1 VRIARVRLRPFA
13 IPLRRP
19 LTAAYGVV
27 EVRRGIL
34 VVLNDEAGHQGLGEA
49 TPHPA
54 MPPDALGAVEDD
66 LARAAGWLTDAEPAR
81 IGELLAAAQRLCP
94 PAAMA
99 VDVALHDLLGV
110 IAGCPVVELIGGS
123 QRPVVA
129 TSALLPDGESAA
141 CALAARDAVA
151 RGFTTAKIKVGR
163 DGGAAVTRVA
173 AVRAGAPALALR
185 CDANGAWDADT
196 AIAIARRIAPLEIAW
211 LEQPVAP
218 SDLPALR
225 RVRRAGRVPI
235 AADEAVTGVD
245 AIARLSGAAD
255 VAVLKLVQVGGLA
268 AARATATAAA
278 AAGMRVTVTT
288 GLETAI
294 ARAAALHL
302 AAALPSPPEP
312 CGLATASL
320 LAGDLVRDPLADG
333 PEMRV
338 PARPGLGVQLDP
350 AAVARWCLR

>member
-1 VRIARVRLRPFA
+1 VTIARVELRPFA
-13 IPLRRP
+13 IPLRCP
-19 LTAAYGVV
+19 LTTAYGVV

-34 VVLNDEAGHQGLGEA
+34 LVLNDEAGHRGLGEA

-54 MPPDALGAVEDD
+54 ASTDVFGAVEDD
-66 LARAAGWLTDAEPAR
+66 LARATGWLTDAEPAR
-81 IGELLAAAQRLCP
+81 IGELLSAAQRLCP

-110 IAGCPVVELIGGS
+110 IAGRPVVELLGGL

-129 TSALLPDGESAA
+129 TSALLPDGERAA
-141 CALAARDAVA
+141 CALAAGDAVA
-151 RGFTTAKIKVGR
+151 RGFTAAKIKLGR
-163 DGGAAVTRVA
+163 DGGGAVTRVA
-173 AVRAGAPALALR
+173 AVRAAAPALALR

-196 AIAIARRIAPLEIAW
+196 AIAVARRIAPLDIAW

-218 SDLPALR
+218 SDLPGLR
-225 RVRRAGRVPI
+225 RVRQVGGVPI

-245 AIARLSGAAD
+245 AIARLAGGAD

-278 AAGMRVTVTT
+278 ASGMRVTVTT

-302 AAALPSPPEP
+302 AAAMPAPLEP

-350 AAVARWCLR
+350 AALARWCLR